1 MSDVDV
7 ILLVVAVEP
16 STRHSESMGWM
27 IYGGCREYTRE
38 TSGWTWF
45 HGPGSRERVPNKE
58 YTKPRQLPV
67 TCK

>member
-16 STRHSESMGWM
+16 SARHSEIMGWM

-45 HGPGSRERVPNKE
+45 HGPES
-58 YTKPRQLPV
+58 
-67 TCK
+67 